1 MKRLLILVSALV
13 LLLPVSVSAQGGGSA
28 FSMAAGVSLGV
39 MDGAGVGLAFGA
51 TDWLRVRAG
60 YSVVPSFVI
69 PEYSADVPK
78 FGNNPAFSTA
88 LTGRLP
94 GSGNLLVDFHP
105 GGGSFRVTAGAF
117 FGSGNMVKVYNT
129 KALPDSYHSVGV
141 SYYVDG
147 DTEDVSKFYRIMS
160 DAKGIMTGYLKSGA
174 FRPFLGIGFGSA
186 VPKHRI
192 GAAFDLGVEYTGGLD
207 LSADATNIKGDLENI
222 TINSAGVRKTV
233 HDMAGSS
240 SSVDKYD
247 KYIDYIDK
255 LHNLPVLPVMRFS
268 IFVKLF

>member
-1 MKRLLILVSALV
+1 MKRLLILVSALA
-13 LLLPVSVSAQGGGSA
+13 LLLPVRVSAQESDSSFG
-28 FSMAAGVSLGV
+28 MAAGVSLGV
-39 MDGAGVGLAFGA
+39 MDGAGVGLAFSA
-51 TDWLRVRAG
+51 TDWLMVRAG

-88 LTGRLP
+88 VTGRFP

-105 GGGSFRVTAGAF
+105 GGGSFRITAGAF
-117 FGSGNMVKVYNT
+117 FGSSEMVKVYNT
-129 KALPDSYHSVGV
+129 TALPDSYHSVGV

-147 DTEDVSKFYRIMS
+147 NTEDASKFYRIMS
-160 DAKGIMTGYLKSGA
+160 DAKGVLTGYLKSGA

-186 VPKHRI
+186 VPRHRI
-192 GAAFDLGVEYTGGLD
+192 GAALDLGVEYTGGLD
-207 LSADATNIKGDLENI
+207 LSADATNIKGDPEII
-222 TINSAGVRKTV
+222 TLNSAGVRKTV

-240 SSVDKYD
+240 SSADKYD

-255 LHNLPVLPVMRFS
+255 LHNLPVLPVLRFS
-268 IFVKLF
+268 LFVKLF